1 MAIMDD
7 IRRIMLERASQGI
20 GTGGGIFGATNQQ
33 GQPMGLLGG
42 MQNINPNL
50 LIGASIAGA
59 GLKGIDPFSSIF
71 PAVAGTAQLQKYLK
85 PEVGKTKEVYD
96 RQLQKNVFATE
107 RQIQSQPERFIPEPK
122 EPESLK
128 TIRSQENTLS
138 KNYMGSDVVKQ
149 FNEST
154 TSVKKLFSGLEANSG
169 AGDVASIFT
178 FMKTLDPESV
188 VREGEFATA
197 ENTTGVF
204 KKYWNSYNRL
214 VKGERLTESQ
224 REDFKQLGINLYK
237 QNQQSLD
244 NFKIGFNRIA
254 ENQNLNTENIFLD
267 ADLRPQ
273 SGNINIPIDPN
284 NPEAGTK
291 EIKFNSSLGMQLVD
305 YRDGEY
311 YFRLPTGELFKTKGI
326 R

>member
-1 MAIMDD
+1 MAIEDL
-7 IRRIMLERASQGI
+7 RRRYEKLQGLLNTGMNQPGGLLGNIPQAALLGSAIYSQGI
-20 GTGGGIFGATNQQ
+20 Q
-33 GQPMGLLGG
+33 G
-42 MQNINPNL
+42 
-50 LIGASIAGA
+50 
-59 GLKGIDPFSSIF
+59 KDPLAALF
-71 PAVAGTAQLQKYLK
+71 PAIAGTAQLQKYLK

-96 RQLQKNVFATE
+96 TQLKKNVFATE
-107 RQIQSQPERFIPEPK
+107 RQIQTQPDRFIPQPK
-122 EPESLK
+122 EPEALK

-138 KNYMGSDVVKQ
+138 KNYMSSDVVKQ

-214 VKGERLTESQ
+214 VKGERLTDSQ

-273 SGNINIPIDPN
+273 SGNINIPVDPN
-284 NPEAGTK
+284 NPDVGTK

-305 YRDGEY
+305 YKDGEY
-311 YFRLPTGELFKTKGI
+311 YFRLPTGEIFKTKGI

>member
-1 MAIMDD
+1 MAIEDL
-7 IRRIMLERASQGI
+7 RRRYEQLQGLLNTGMNQPGGLLGNIPQAALLGSAIYSQGI
-20 GTGGGIFGATNQQ
+20 Q
-33 GQPMGLLGG
+33 GR
-42 MQNINPNL
+42 
-50 LIGASIAGA
+50 
-59 GLKGIDPFSSIF
+59 DPLAALF
-71 PAVAGTAQLQKYLK
+71 PAIAGTAQLQKYLT

-96 RQLQKNVFATE
+96 TQLKKNVFATE
-107 RQIQSQPERFIPEPK
+107 RQIQTQPDRFIPQPK
-122 EPESLK
+122 EPEALK

-214 VKGERLTESQ
+214 VKGERLTDAQ

-273 SGNINIPIDPN
+273 SGNINIPVDPN
-284 NPEAGTK
+284 NPDVGTK

-305 YRDGEY
+305 YKDGEY
-311 YFRLPTGELFKTKGI
+311 YFRLPTGEIFKTKGI